1 MHNFQTTGLRR
12 NLAKPVDIISINNF
26 SLWNPGSKNLT
37 NGCQLVL
44 GSCASDVK
52 VKIVSSMI
60 FFLVNIKA
68 LSLYYPTVRLQMLLN
83 TDSMDKL
90 VGTVGSFIQSVAV
103 FCGAVCVQILK
114 PQFCKILS
122 GRFFCRT
129 SESH

>member
-1 MHNFQTTGLRR
+1 MHNFQRTGLRR

-37 NGCQLVL
+37 NGFLLVL

-68 LSLYYPTVRLQMLLN
+68 LSLYYPTLRLQMLLN

-90 VGTVGSFIQSVAV
+90 VGTVESFIQSLAV

-129 SESH
+129 PQSH